1 MARNSRY
8 IIGIDLGTT
17 NTAVAYVERRRSQE
31 AVVTPYPV
39 LQRVSEQQVAA
50 RRTMPSF
57 LYLPGEHE
65 LPQSALSLPW
75 TDDLTTVVGEFARAQ
90 GARIPTRLVKSAKS
104 WLCHSRAD
112 RTAAILPW
120 EASADVQRVSPV
132 EASARYLAHIRDAW
146 DHQFGRQARFREQE
160 IVLCVPASFN
170 EVARELTVQAAGL
183 AGLEDITL
191 LEEPQAAFY
200 AWLDRHRDDW
210 QAALA
215 DARSILVCDIG
226 GGTTDFTMID
236 VTQDGDGAPE
246 LRRVAVGEHLMLGG
260 DNMDLALAHV
270 VEQALGERYDARAW
284 GILVHECRAAKERL
298 LAEDAP
304 ETVTIAISGRGSRL
318 VGGMTTVPLPRDDV
332 HQIILDG
339 FFPMSEYGTEPTT
352 ARRSA
357 LSEWGLPYASDP
369 AVSHHMS
376 AFLRHQGGIDVPA
389 KIPDTVLFNGAAL
402 EPAILRE
409 RVLDILGHWSGHR
422 PRALPHHDLELAVAR
437 GAAWFGWVRE
447 NGGLRIR
454 GGLARAYYVGLAG
467 GPPPQAAC
475 LIPRGLEEGQG
486 VEIHEPE
493 LKVLVDRPVA
503 FPLFA
508 SSVRHGD
515 AAGDVVALDDE
526 SFQSLPPLATVLHSQ
541 RRSSVTAASADL
553 TSTALADATSEA
565 ASASAAPVAASTEE
579 MPAAPEEIS
588 VHLQARVTEIGTLEL
603 WCVARESSRR
613 WRLQFQVRETGESA
627 GAGASSASAPTEDP
641 VMVRR
646 AAQRIVETFS
656 IKPGRLESAELKPR
670 GLMWALEETVREKRE
685 AWSLGFLRDVWE
697 ALDRVKHRRRS
708 SAAYEGPWL
717 NACGFAL
724 RPGFGFPLDD
734 WRVNRTWALFESG
747 LQFPRSVNGRL
758 EWWVLWRRIAGGL
771 ERERQQLVFEE
782 LAPHLLPGRKH
793 VKTRLGPPASAAEWT
808 EVLRLAA
815 SLERLDPAIKQ
826 RLGQHAIERLEK
838 RPATLEYWM
847 LARLGARVSFAASA
861 HHCVPPDGVEPWM
874 RFLLSQPWKE
884 PRMAGFALT
893 QMGRLTGD
901 RAHDLPEDVRL
912 AAVKRL
918 REEQLESL
926 VPPLLELV
934 ELREE
939 ERATFAGESLPV
951 GLRLA

>member
-17 NTAVAYVERRRSQE
+17 NTAIAYVERRRQQD
-31 AVVTPYPV
+31 AVVTPYLV
-39 LQRVSEQQVAA
+39 TQRVSETQVAA

-90 GARIPTRLVKSAKS
+90 GARVPTRLVKSAKS
-104 WLCHSRAD
+104 WLCHARAD
-112 RTAAILPW
+112 RTGPILPW
-120 EASADVQRVSPV
+120 DAPSDVQRVSPV

-183 AGLEDITL
+183 AGLDDVTL

-200 AWLDRHRDDW
+200 AWLDRHRDGW
-210 QAALA
+210 LSALES
-215 DARSILVCDIG
+215 ARSILVCDIG

-236 VTQDGDGAPE
+236 VTQGDGAPA

-270 VEQALGERYDARAW
+270 VEQALGASYDSRTW
-284 GILVHECRAAKERL
+284 GILVHECRGAKERL
-298 LAEDAP
+298 LAPDAP
-304 ETVTIAISGRGSRL
+304 EEHTIAIAGRGSRL
-318 VGGMTTVPLPRDDV
+318 VGGLTTVPLPRDDV

-339 FFPMSEYGTEPTT
+339 FFPVSEYDVEPTS

-369 AVSHHMS
+369 AVSHHLS
-376 AFLRHQGGIDVPA
+376 AFLRHQGNIADPA
-389 KIPDTVLFNGAAL
+389 KIPDVVLFNGAAL
-402 EPAILRE
+402 EPDILRQ
-409 RVLDILGHWSGHR
+409 RVLDVMGHWSGHR
-422 PRALPHHDLELAVAR
+422 PRALPNHDLDLAVAR
-437 GAAWFGWVRE
+437 GAAYFGWVRE
-447 NGGLRIR
+447 NGGLRIS
-454 GGLARAYYVGLAG
+454 GGMARAYYVGVAG

-486 VEIHEPE
+486 VEIREPE
-493 LKVLVDRPVA
+493 FKVVVDRPVS
-503 FPLFA
+503 FPLYA

-515 AAGDVVALDDE
+515 GPGDLVALDAED
-526 SFQSLPPLATVLHSQ
+526 FQGLPPLATVLHT
-541 RRSSVTAASADL
+541 RRKSV
-553 TSTALADATSEA
+553 
-565 ASASAAPVAASTEE
+565 AAPVDGEPLTKGEPAPSEAEAPPSASEPLPPEPEE
-579 MPAAPEEIS
+579 MS

-613 WRLQFQVRETGESA
+613 WRLQFQVR
-627 GAGASSASAPTEDP
+627 GAGDSVVGGDPVASAPTEDP
-641 VMVRR
+641 MAVRR
-646 AAQRIVETFS
+646 ASQRIVDTFLV
-656 IKPGRLESAELKPR
+656 KPGRLDSSELKPR
-670 GLMWALEETVREKRE
+670 GLMWALEEIMHEKRD

-717 NACGFAL
+717 NACGFSL

-747 LQFPRSVNGRL
+747 LQFPKAVHGRL
-758 EWWVLWRRIAGGL
+758 EWWVMWRRIAGGL
-771 ERERQQLVFEE
+771 ERERQRVVFDE
-782 LAPHLLPGRKH
+782 LAPHLLPRLKH
-793 VKTRLGPPASAAEWT
+793 VKTRLGPPVSSAEWT

-815 SLERLDPAIKQ
+815 SLERLDASLKE
-826 RLGQHAIERLEK
+826 RLGHQAVERLEK

-847 LARLGARVSFAASA
+847 LARLGARISFASSP
-861 HHCVPPDGVEPWM
+861 HHCVPPDVVESWM
-874 RFLLSQPWKE
+874 RFLLEQPWKD

-901 RAHDLPEDVRL
+901 RARDLPESVRR
-912 AAVKRL
+912 AAVQRL
-918 REEQLESL
+918 REEHLESFGA
-926 VPPLLELV
+926 PLLELV
-934 ELREE
+934 ELADEE
-939 ERATFAGESLPV
+939 KATFAGESLPV
-951 GLRLA
+951 GLRIA

>member
-17 NTAVAYVERRRSQE
+17 NTAIAYVERRRHQE
-31 AVVTPYPV
+31 TVVTPYPV
-39 LQRVSEQQVAA
+39 LQRVSETQVAA

-90 GARIPTRLVKSAKS
+90 GARVPTRLVKSAKS
-104 WLCHSRAD
+104 WLCHARAD
-112 RTAAILPW
+112 RTAPILPW
-120 EASADVQRVSPV
+120 DAPSDVQRVSPV

-146 DHQFGRQARFREQE
+146 DHQFGRKARFREQE

-200 AWLDRHRDDW
+200 AWLDRHRVDGLS
-210 QAALA
+210 ALEG
-215 DARSILVCDIG
+215 ARSILVCDVG

-236 VTQDGDGAPE
+236 VSPGDGAPA

-270 VEQALGERYDARAW
+270 VEQALGASYDSRTW

-298 LAEDAP
+298 LAADAP
-304 ETVTIAISGRGSRL
+304 EEYTIAISGRGSRL
-318 VGGMTTVPLPRDDV
+318 VGGMTTVPLARDDV
-332 HQIILDG
+332 QQLVLDG
-339 FFPMSEYGTEPTT
+339 FFPFSEFGVDPTV

-369 AVSHHMS
+369 AVSHHLA
-376 AFLRHQGGIDVPA
+376 AFLRHQGNIHDPAAVPDV
-389 KIPDTVLFNGAAL
+389 VLFNGAAL
-402 EPAILRE
+402 EPDILRQ
-409 RVLDILGHWSGHR
+409 RVLDVMGHWSGHR
-422 PRALPHHDLELAVAR
+422 PRALPNHDLELAVAR
-437 GAAWFGWVRE
+437 GAAYFGWVRE
-447 NGGLRIR
+447 NGGLRIS
-454 GGLARAYYVGLAG
+454 GGMARAYYVGLAG
-467 GPPPQAAC
+467 GAAPQAAC
-475 LIPRGLEEGQG
+475 LIPRGLEEGQS
-486 VEIHEPE
+486 VEIREPE
-493 LKVLVDRPVA
+493 FKVVVDRPVA
-503 FPLFA
+503 FPLYA

-515 AAGDVVALDDE
+515 GAGDVVTVDAED
-526 SFQSLPPLATVLHSQ
+526 FQGLPPLASVLHT
-541 RRSSVTAASADL
+541 RRRAAVVSPLADGGAETVAPNEPDEIAAS
-553 TSTALADATSEA
+553 DAQLPE
-565 ASASAAPVAASTEE
+565 
-579 MPAAPEEIS
+579 PEEVS

-613 WRLQFQVRETGESA
+613 WRLQFQVRSAGESVP
-627 GAGASSASAPTEDP
+627 GAEAQASAPTEDP
-641 VMVRR
+641 MAVRQ
-646 AAQRIVETFS
+646 ASQRIVDTFLV
-656 IKPGRLESAELKPR
+656 KPGRLEASELKPR
-670 GLMWALEETVREKRE
+670 GLMWALEEIMREKRD

-717 NACGFAL
+717 NACGFSL

-734 WRVNRTWALFESG
+734 WRVNRTWALFENG
-747 LQFPRSVNGRL
+747 LQFPKSVNGRL
-758 EWWVLWRRIAGGL
+758 EWWVMWRRIAGGL
-771 ERERQQLVFEE
+771 ERERQLAVFEE
-782 LAPHLLPGRKH
+782 IAPHLLPGLKH
-793 VKTRLGPPASAAEWT
+793 VKTRLGPPASSAEWT

-815 SLERLDPAIKQ
+815 SLERLDPTLKE
-826 RLGQHAIERLEK
+826 RLGFGAIDRLEK
-838 RPATLEYWM
+838 RPGTLEYWM
-847 LARLGARVSFAASA
+847 LARVGARVSLAASA
-861 HHCVPPDGVEPWM
+861 HTTVAPDVIEPWM
-874 RFLLSQPWKE
+874 RFLISQPWKD

-893 QMGRLTGD
+893 QMGRITGD
-901 RAHDLPEDVRL
+901 RARDLPEPVRL
-912 AAVKRL
+912 AAVQRL
-918 REEQLESL
+918 RDEQLESF

-939 ERATFAGESLPV
+939 EQATFAGESLPV
-951 GLRLA
+951 GLRIA